1 MCSPQKP
8 NSNTI
13 ETVQNTENPSATRCL
28 DLSKLDFGLLMY
40 GDHQVERAR
49 KYKRELVL
57 KIKQSMD

>member
-1 MCSPQKP
+1 MCSPQRP

-13 ETVQNTENPSATRCL
+13 EKIQNTENPSATRCL
-28 DLSKLDFGLLMY
+28 DLNKLDFGLLMY
-40 GDHQVERAR
+40 GNQQVERAR

>member
-1 MCSPQKP
+1 MCSAQRP

-13 ETVQNTENPSATRCL
+13 ETVQNTENSPATRCL
-28 DLSKLDFGLLMY
+28 DLGRLNFGLLMY